1 MIREED
7 QVLAK
12 LIARHN
18 LLPPE
23 AIASGM
29 AALESSER
37 SLKEILVERGL
48 LTRAQVQELERLASR
63 VMQGGPIPGYEMIER
78 VGRGGMGAV
87 YRAKQLSMGGRTV
100 ALKVVRLPRGRDRRN
115 ARRLL
120 QEAKIVGGLDHP
132 NMVKGYDVGV
142 AGDYCY
148 FVMEFIDGESLRD
161 VLQRKRLDPATAL
174 RVTRHIASA
183 LVHAHDHGVVHRDVK
198 PGNILITREGV
209 PKLTDLG
216 LAKGPR
222 DSTLTRS
229 GVTLGTPQYISPEQA
244 KSPSAAD
251 ARSDI
256 YSLGATLYHMVTGI
270 PPYQGDTLASVISQV
285 LFEPYVPPEDL
296 NPELGPDLCTLIDKM
311 MVKDSERRYADARA
325 LLLDIDAVL
334 EGEIIDP
341 VPDESRET
349 SRPRRLG
356 AWVGVAV
363 LVLSVA
369 GVVYAI
375 VDSSA
380 RRRDSRPPVV
390 AQDPELAALAREIR
404 DADRRYPIRGWRP
417 RLLVEAAGEWAPLA
431 DAYPNAQVP
440 RERLAALE
448 RRFERAVGDLYVELD
463 AWARESVPADEL
475 GSTIDR
481 FEAESVSRFRQRFGR
496 DPDEVP
502 TAWREARRARHR
514 ETRASLADWVSA
526 TETDIFTKALE
537 GVDRSEN
544 ASAAASAVA
553 ELRERYEAER
563 AQLTP
568 EATEQIEAM
577 LVVAERR
584 ARDAYGAAASKKLET
599 AMREASEGRVR
610 TARERVRGVVEDSM
624 FGVLG
629 SASEADEA
637 RRAIDDSESRF
648 DDRIG
653 ETLDETLRETQ
664 NALGR
669 RRVAEA
675 KASLATGRREIDRL
689 RGELDRAAEAS
700 VRLDG
705 FAVGIEAVRRNYDRV
720 LAKLAEEAA
729 SVPESAVALADGTRV
744 RIEAIDEGRIRGVT
758 AENGIVASYAITD
771 LRRDE
776 VVDRAVETAID
787 RAQRIEA
794 AWGILAEAWAPGLEI
809 EERIELADRA
819 EGIFGS
825 ATARNAASGGD
836 RDERDRVGGR
846 AFESFVAAI
855 RSASREEQARLR
867 QRADL
872 LLREAEADLRA
883 GRFASAVA
891 AYDELAEPPLSR
903 VLARADRRRV
913 EDGSKSARREARRA
927 ELASRFAGDVTF
939 LDEAGND
946 RDVRITYDF
955 DDPRELADWKAG
967 ARWSI
972 EDGRLREAPRE
983 LDFTREGLVFP
994 HRFDLLADFRMT
1006 VEIVT
1011 NETPLQL
1018 YFWLSSF
1025 HGNSF
1030 GIMSGER
1037 SDLQQLNFYRGTI
1050 DEFEDAFHFPDPD
1063 VGASRGYPEPK
1074 GNRPGPRLEPGTRY
1088 VLRFG
1093 ILDDGRSFS
1102 FEIGDREW
1110 YATPIGNVRREGP
1123 IEIRTNAPHA
1133 FERIVIEG
1141 RIES

>member
-29 AALESSER
+29 AALESSDR
-37 SLKEILVERGL
+37 LLKEILVERGL
-48 LTRAQVQELERLASR
+48 LTRAQVHELERLASR

-183 LVHAHDHGVVHRDVK
+183 LVHAHEHGVVHRDVK
-198 PGNILITREGV
+198 PGNILITRDGV

-296 NPELGPDLCTLIDKM
+296 NPDLGPDLCTLIDKM
-311 MVKDSERRYADARA
+311 MVKDPERRYPDTST
-325 LLLDIDAVL
+325 LLRDIDAVL

-341 VPDESRET
+341 VPLESFEAT
-349 SRPRRLG
+349 RPRRIG

-363 LVLSVA
+363 LVLSIA

-375 VDSSA
+375 VDSNMG
-380 RRRDSRPPVV
+380 SRGSKPAVV
-390 AQDPELAALAREIR
+390 PKDPELAALARAIR
-404 DADRRYPIRGWRP
+404 DADRRYPIEEWRRT
-417 RLLVEAAGEWAPLA
+417 RLLVEAASEWAPLA
-431 DAYPNAQVP
+431 DAYPAARVP

-448 RRFERAVGDLYVELD
+448 RRFERAVSDFYVELA
-463 AWARESVPADEL
+463 AWVRETVPSDEAQTAI
-475 GSTIDR
+475 ST
-481 FEAESVSRFRQRFGR
+481 FENEAVSRFSERFGR
-496 DPDEVP
+496 EPDEIP
-502 TAWREARRARHR
+502 ADWRDARRSRHAQARAALIEWVSDTEVGVFAKALAEARR
-514 ETRASLADWVSA
+514 
-526 TETDIFTKALE
+526 
-537 GVDRSEN
+537 
-544 ASAAASAVA
+544 
-553 ELRERYEAER
+553 
-563 AQLTP
+563 
-568 EATEQIEAM
+568 
-577 LVVAERR
+577 
-584 ARDAYGAAASKKLET
+584 SKDP
-599 AMREASEGRVR
+599 RV
-610 TARERVRGVVEDSM
+610 TIERVRALRRRFESEREQLTAEAVARIDGALSVAEQ
-624 FGVLG
+624 
-629 SASEADEA
+629 SASDGYRTAYEGELALAEQDAAEGRIRSAQERLANAVDNATFERFGSRALAVDA
-637 RRAIDDSESRF
+637 RQAIDTARTRAIESI
-648 DDRIG
+648 DATI
-653 ETLDETLRETQ
+653 EACLRATQ
-664 NALGR
+664 DALGR
-669 RRVAEA
+669 RRIDEA
-675 KASLATGRREIDRL
+675 LAKLSASRGDVETLRDELERAT
-689 RGELDRAAEAS
+689 EAS
-700 VRLDG
+700 ELFDG
-705 FAVGIEAVRRNYDRV
+705 FAVGIASIDRGYERV
-720 LAKLAEEAA
+720 LGKLREEAA
-729 SVPESAVALADGTRV
+729 SEDEVEIVLKDGERV
-744 RIEAIDEGRIRGVT
+744 RLDAVEGRRIRCIASANGVVT
-758 AENGIVASYAITD
+758 EYDLSD

-776 VVDRAVETAID
+776 VVERAEETAATNAERMD
-787 RAQRIEA
+787 V
-794 AWGILAEAWAPGLEI
+794 AWLVLAEAWSEGLSI
-809 EERIELADRA
+809 EERIEWAGRA
-819 EGIFGS
+819 AQIFETVS
-825 ATARNAASGGD
+825 SAASGSGGD
-836 RDERDRVGGR
+836 AD
-846 AFESFVAAI
+846 
-855 RSASREEQARLR
+855 RSASAGRPAFDRFVEALRSQSREEQARLR
-867 QRADL
+867 ERAEG
-872 LLREAEADLRA
+872 LLRQAESDLEADRYEAAIRSFTSLR
-883 GRFASAVA
+883 
-891 AYDELAEPPLSR
+891 EPPLSR
-903 VLARADRRRV
+903 TLVRAEKRRV
-913 EDGSKSARREARRA
+913 EDGAKAAERALRRA
-927 ELASRFAGDVTF
+927 EFVAAFAGEVTF
-939 LDEAGND
+939 LDKNGAD
-946 RDVRITYDF
+946 RDVRITYEF
-955 DDPRELADWKAG
+955 DEPGELRDWRVG
-967 ARWSI
+967 TRWTI
-972 EDGRLREAPRE
+972 ENGRLVEAPRE
-983 LDFTREGLVFP
+983 TDFTREGLVFP
-994 HRFDLLADFRMT
+994 HRFDLLSDFRMT

-1011 NETPLQL
+1011 NESPLPL

-1037 SDLQQLNFYRGTI
+1037 QELCQLNFYGGTI
-1050 DEFEDAFHFPDPD
+1050 DEFEDAFRFPDPE
-1063 VGASRGYPEPK
+1063 VGAPRGYPDPK
-1074 GNRPGPRLEPGTRY
+1074 GNRPGPRFEPGTKY
-1088 VLRFG
+1088 ALRFE
-1093 ILDDGRSFS
+1093 IREEGRRFT
-1102 FEIGDREW
+1102 FAVGDREW

-1141 RIES
+1141 RIE